1 MEGLEGLNAWRNEA
15 VAATSAPTM
24 AAAAHGISDLASVT
38 QPQIDF
44 SLFLYLF
51 FIKSLEDHELLNE

>member
-15 VAATSAPTM
+15 AAASSVPTM

-44 SLFLYLF
+44 SLFNFLF
-51 FIKSLEDHELLNE
+51 